1 MWIDIIQAYADTL
14 YVATTQRPVP
24 RDRGRRSDDAAAV
37 RVVPSPPSPGPL
49 RRLGRW
55 LARQRGRIGRVGP
68 TADVTA
74 AKGCG

>member
-24 RDRGRRSDDAAAV
+24 RDRGRRSVDEAAA
-37 RVVPSPPSPGPL
+37 RPAPSPPSPGAL
-49 RRLGRW
+49 RRLGLW
-55 LARQRGRIGRVGP
+55 LARQRGRIGRVQP
-68 TADVTA
+68 AADLPA